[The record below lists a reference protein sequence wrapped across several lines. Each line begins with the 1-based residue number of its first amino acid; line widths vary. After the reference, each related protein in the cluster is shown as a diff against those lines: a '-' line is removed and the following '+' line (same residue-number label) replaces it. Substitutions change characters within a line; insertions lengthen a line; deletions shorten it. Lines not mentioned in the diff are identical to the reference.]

1 MIKFYLWIC
10 TISLNFEIHFLEFP
24 LFFGAIISGNYL
36 YLKLLE
42 NAKSTITDL
51 NLVLRK
57 VFVHLKLK
65 LFDFLSDV
73 STQLMYKKETYCS
86 LVKYIYLLSRNNSYC
101 PISQSFYYPHSF
113 CMCSNVYAR
122 NHRRSPSAFRLGTPL
137 QYISCTCL
145 APLV

>member
-1 MIKFYLWIC
+1 MSKTKFEVDMKHLKVLLKWNRMIKFYLWIC

-73 STQLMYKKETYCS
+73 ST
-86 LVKYIYLLSRNNSYC
+86 
-101 PISQSFYYPHSF
+101 
-113 CMCSNVYAR
+113 
-122 NHRRSPSAFRLGTPL
+122 
-137 QYISCTCL
+137 
-145 APLV
+145 